1 MDRQEP
7 DMKPLQGLRILSF
20 EQFAAGPYGS
30 MFLADMGAE
39 VIKIENKNIGGDP
52 SRRTGPYLLGSEDSL
67 YFQGWNT
74 NKGSITLDIKD
85 PQDRIAF
92 EQLVSSADA
101 VVNNLRGDLPASLEL
116 DYASLK
122 HIKPDLVC
130 LHISAYGRDNE
141 RAAWPG
147 YDFLMQAEAGLMDL
161 TGDPD
166 GPPARFG
173 ASVIDYMTG
182 ITGMLGML
190 GALRHAKESGQG
202 CDVDTC
208 LFDVALHQLGYAATW
223 YLNEGLLSGRQARS
237 AHLSVAP
244 VQTYPTA
251 DGWIYIMCMTDKFW
265 QSLLRALGRN
275 DLIVDPRFATQAAR
289 VQHRDALTAVLDL
302 EFRRAST
309 AHWLATLSGVL
320 PIAPVFDL
328 EHALDSPFVDRIGMV
343 STVPHPLKPDMK
355 ILSSPLKFDGVRPTQ
370 VMCHALGADN
380 ALLREPATNGA
391 NIVGLVP

>member
-1 MDRQEP
+1 
-7 DMKPLQGLRILSF
+7 
-20 EQFAAGPYGS
+20 
-30 MFLADMGAE
+30 
-39 VIKIENKNIGGDP
+39 
-52 SRRTGPYLLGSEDSL
+52 
-67 YFQGWNT
+67 
-74 NKGSITLDIKD
+74 
-85 PQDRIAF
+85 
-92 EQLVSSADA
+92 
-101 VVNNLRGDLPASLEL
+101 
-116 DYASLK
+116 
-122 HIKPDLVC
+122 
-130 LHISAYGRDNE
+130 
-141 RAAWPG
+141 
-147 YDFLMQAEAGLMDL
+147 
-161 TGDPD
+161 
-166 GPPARFG
+166 
-173 ASVIDYMTG
+173 
-182 ITGMLGML
+182 MLGML

-265 QSLLRALGRN
+265 QSLLQALGRN

-370 VMCHALGADN
+370 VTCHALGADN
-380 ALLREPATNGA
+380 ALLREPASNGA
-391 NIVGLVP
+391 KIASLVP

>member
-1 MDRQEP
+1 
-7 DMKPLQGLRILSF
+7 MKPLQGLRILSL

-52 SRRTGPYLLGSEDSL
+52 SRRTGPYQLGPEDSL

-74 NKGSITLDIKD
+74 NKGSVTLDLKLAD
-85 PQDRIAF
+85 DRVRF
-92 EQLVSSADA
+92 EQLVAGADA
-101 VVNNLRGDLPASLEL
+101 VVNNLRGDLPASLKL

-122 HIKPDLVC
+122 HLKPDLVC

-161 TGDPD
+161 TGDPN
-166 GPPARFG
+166 GPPARCG

-182 ITGMLGML
+182 ITGMLGLL
-190 GALRHAKESGQG
+190 GALRRAKETGQG

-208 LFDVALHQLGYAATW
+208 LFDVALHQLGYAGTW
-223 YLNEGLLSGRQARS
+223 YINEGHVSTRQPRS

-251 DGWIYIMCMTDKFW
+251 DGWVYIMCMTDKFW
-265 QSLLRALGRN
+265 QSLLQALARA
-275 DLIVDPRFATQAAR
+275 DLLTDERFATQGAR
-289 VQHRDALTAVLDL
+289 VRNRDALTAVLDV
-302 EFRRAST
+302 EFRKHST
-309 AHWLATLSGVL
+309 AHWLATLNGVL

-328 EHALDSPFVDRIGMV
+328 RHALDNPFVAATGMI
-343 STVPHPLKPDMK
+343 SHVPHPLKPDMK
-355 ILSSPLKFDGVRPTQ
+355 LLASPLKFDGVRPVQ
-370 VMCHALGADN
+370 VMCRPLGADN
-380 ALLREPATNGA
+380 ALLAANPAA
-391 NIVGLVP
+391 AQPRARLLS